1 MEDPY
6 CEMPAGLTGIVD
18 SVDDLG
24 HNAEF
29 SIMLLFIKKTFLL
42 SIIF

>member
-18 SVDDLG
+18 SVDDLDK
-24 HNAEF
+24 
-29 SIMLLFIKKTFLL
+29 FIAIGKWFFAGAY
-42 SIIF
+42 SGR